1 MGQVARYT
9 VASASGMR
17 PSGRPMK
24 CRACCAATAIV
35 SAWGA
40 AMPMHLRNAPTGLM
54 KDMGYGK
61 DYKYAHDY
69 DGNFTPMQ
77 NLPESLKG
85 RRYYHPGD
93 QGYET
98 TVAERMKRWWSESN
112 PE

>member
-1 MGQVARYT
+1 MALN
-9 VASASGMR
+9 SAMEDVQKTR
-17 PSGRPMK
+17 NDP
-24 CRACCAATAIV
+24 V
-35 SAWGA
+35 
-40 AMPMHLRNAPTGLM
+40 PMHLRNAPTGLM

-85 RRYYHPGD
+85 RRYYQPGD

-98 TVAERMKRWWSESN
+98 TVSERLKRWWGDSK